1 MLIYQFDSE
10 TEAAKEALTDWE
22 KARSISESNGDVTT
36 NHELVE
42 KIRQLEKG
50 KKDIEKFVQELSV
63 RLQSADVDLEQIL
76 DELQPSQADFISLFN
91 ETRSLLNYRYTVSQ
105 KNDINRRITAINSS
119 GKLSNADME
128 AVQKLW
134 TDILRM
140 TNDKRLIESKK
151 AFEARLKDW
160 ENLINQKAN
169 NGKSTHP

>member
-22 KARSISESNGDVTT
+22 KARSISASNGDVTT